1 MGEST
6 ILRDTLAGID
16 AAIEKYKR
24 DIKRGEDLKILME
37 NEQFKS
43 VILDGY
49 IEEESRRLFRILTD
63 PTGAMPFTED
73 QLQLKLAAI
82 STFKGYVGTKDH
94 KGTILELAE
103 NATLMIAREED
114 YRREVTAEYAENTH
128 E

>member
-1 MGEST
+1 
-6 ILRDTLAGID
+6 
-16 AAIEKYKR
+16 
-24 DIKRGEDLKILME
+24 ME
-37 NEQFKS
+37 NKQFKS

-63 PTGAMPFTED
+63 PTGAMPFTEE

-82 STFKGYVGTKDH
+82 STFKGYVGTEDY

-103 NATLMIAREED
+103 NAALMIAREED
-114 YRREVTAEYAENTH
+114 YRRQVTAEYAENTY